1 MSLKIR
7 SALRGGMAIAC
18 LLSLSGELGASGA
31 NSALR
36 VTTGE
41 VSVRCPLTI
50 GGSFEAKT
58 SAVTGEV
65 SMGAGPQEPLTGDLS
80 VDLQKLQTGI
90 GLRDRHMKENYLE
103 VKKGAEFSAARL
115 EEIRVD
121 ALEGQTSFR
130 GMLMLHGQ
138 KREVT
143 GTANIKP
150 NGTGYRVEASFPIR
164 ISEFAIPEAT
174 YLGVGV
180 RNEVQVKVNFTVAP
194 GAAAVAASR

>member
-1 MSLKIR
+1 MSLTIR
-7 SALRGGMAIAC
+7 SALRGGTAVAC
-18 LLSLSGELGASGA
+18 LLLLTGELGASGA

-65 SMGAGPQEPLTGDLS
+65 SMGAGPQEPLNGDLS

-103 VKKGAEFSAARL
+103 VMKGAEFSAARL
-115 EEIRVD
+115 EEIRID
-121 ALEGQTSFR
+121 ALQGQTSFR
-130 GMLMLHGQ
+130 GMLLLHGQ
-138 KREVT
+138 RREVT
-143 GTANIKP
+143 GTATIKQH
-150 NGTGYRVEASFPIR
+150 GEGYRVEANFPIR
-164 ISEFAIPEAT
+164 TAEFEIPDAT
-174 YLGVGV
+174 
-180 RNEVQVKVNFTVAP
+180 
-194 GAAAVAASR
+194 